1 MAVPATVR
9 QGKQQ
14 DDLVDGRSAQKEL
27 IDLHAGEVVEGE
39 VGASI
44 AIAVSRIHDASM
56 GIWGD
61 EGRGHLLSTLL
72 P

>member
-1 MAVPATVR
+1 MEVSATVR

-14 DDLVDGRSAQKEL
+14 DDLFDGRAVQQEL
-27 IDLHAGEVVEGE
+27 IDLHAEEVLEGE

-61 EGRGHLLSTLL
+61 EERGHLLPTLL